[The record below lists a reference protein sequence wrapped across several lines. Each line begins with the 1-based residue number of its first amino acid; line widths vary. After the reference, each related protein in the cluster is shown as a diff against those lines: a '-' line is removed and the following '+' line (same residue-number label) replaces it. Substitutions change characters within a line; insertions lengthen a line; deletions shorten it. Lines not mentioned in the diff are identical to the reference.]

1 MFRLKNIIYGL
12 KIRLYEC
19 IKMNKLSEPMTQS
32 AKQAKSVIMKAYY
45 VRNAE
50 RIKAQRRERYIAQK
64 KEWVEKPPNEQEAIR
79 VKQRIASKKSYNKN
93 EESRKKQMK
102 LYYEANAEQ
111 LKIKRQARYQKAKAK
126 AAAEAAAAAIS
137 V

>member
-1 MFRLKNIIYGL
+1 M
-12 KIRLYEC
+12 
-19 IKMNKLSEPMTQS
+19 S

-79 VKQRIASKKSYNKN
+79 VKQRIASKKNYNKN
-93 EESRKKQMK
+93 EEARKKQMK
-102 LYYEANAEQ
+102 SYYNANAEQ

-126 AAAEAAAAAIS
+126 AEAAAAAAIS

>member
-1 MFRLKNIIYGL
+1 MNVS
-12 KIRLYEC
+12 
-19 IKMNKLSEPMTQS
+19 KMNKLSEPMS

-93 EESRKKQMK
+93 EETRKAQMK
-102 LYYEANAEQ
+102 AYYEANAEQ
-111 LKIKRQARYQKAKAK
+111 LKIKRRARYQRAKAAK
-126 AAAEAAAAAIS
+126 QAAAEAAAAA